1 MVDEPDIKEFVHE
14 RFRPVDEKL
23 DRLADYMV
31 TMIDR
36 LSSLG
41 KQAAGLRED
50 VARLDHRLDGF
61 EKRLGRIEKR
71 LDLSELAIS
80 G

>member
-1 MVDEPDIKEFVHE
+1 
-14 RFRPVDEKL
+14 
-23 DRLADYMV
+23 MV

-36 LSSLG
+36 LGSLE

-50 VARLDHRLDGF
+50 VARIDHRLDGF
-61 EKRLGRIEKR
+61 ERRLGRIEKR
-71 LDLSELAIS
+71 LDLADTPIA

>member
-1 MVDEPDIKEFVHE
+1 MVDDPVIRAFVHE
-14 RFRPVDEKL
+14 RFRRTDEKL

-36 LSSLG
+36 LGSLE
-41 KQAAGLRED
+41 KQTAGLQEG
-50 VARLDHRLDGF
+50 VARIDHRLDGF
-61 EKRLGRIEKR
+61 ERRLGRIDKS
-71 LDLSELAIS
+71 LDLTETTVA